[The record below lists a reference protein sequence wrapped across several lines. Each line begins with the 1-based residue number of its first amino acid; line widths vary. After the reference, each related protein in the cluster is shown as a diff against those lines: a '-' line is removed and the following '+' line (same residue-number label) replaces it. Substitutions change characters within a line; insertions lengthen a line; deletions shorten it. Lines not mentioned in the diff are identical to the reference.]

1 MNETPRSSREDD
13 MSFKAS
19 KLCLQGVGS
28 DEALSSDLLVY
39 TTEGGGGKF
48 IQGLTP

>member
-1 MNETPRSSREDD
+1 

-39 TTEGGGGKF
+39 TTEEGGGGGKF